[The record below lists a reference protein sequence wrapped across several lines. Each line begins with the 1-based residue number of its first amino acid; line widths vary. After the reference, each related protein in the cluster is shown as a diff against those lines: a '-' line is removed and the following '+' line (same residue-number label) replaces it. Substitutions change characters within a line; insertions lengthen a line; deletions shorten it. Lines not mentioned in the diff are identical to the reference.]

1 MKGVITMDLTDI
13 QEMHTLSQYIKNQKT
28 LKNRYYIVTF
38 IKEYPHKN
46 EYRHLKFGNEECD
59 MNDRI
64 NISIHQDKIETQVN
78 THSGIPILT
87 PRKLY
92 KNETDESLILTG
104 IRSFMDRYDGYE

>member
-1 MKGVITMDLTDI
+1 MDLTAI
-13 QEMHTLSQYIKNQKT
+13 QGMETLSQHIKNQKS

-46 EYRHLKFGNEECD
+46 EYRHLKFGNVECD
-59 MNDRI
+59 MDDRI
-64 NISIHQDKIETQVN
+64 NISIYRDRIETQVN
-78 THSGIPILT
+78 THSGIPIRT

-104 IRSFMDRYDGYE
+104 IDSFIDRYDGLL

>member
-1 MKGVITMDLTDI
+1 MKGVITMDLTEI
-13 QEMHTLSQYIKNQKT
+13 QGMETLSHHIQNQKT

-59 MNDRI
+59 MDNRI
-64 NISIHQDKIETQVN
+64 NISIYLDRIETQVN
-78 THSGIPILT
+78 TYSGIPIRT
-87 PRKLY
+87 SRKLY

-104 IRSFMDRYDGYE
+104 IRSYIDRYEGYE